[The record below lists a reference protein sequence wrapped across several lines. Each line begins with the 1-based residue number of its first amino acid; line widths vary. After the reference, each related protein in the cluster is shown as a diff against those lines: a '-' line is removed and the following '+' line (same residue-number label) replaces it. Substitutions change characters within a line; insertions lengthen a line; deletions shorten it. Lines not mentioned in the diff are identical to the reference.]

1 MGSGILTVQDCT
13 DMYTNRLGY
22 VVINAGKIYLHIRLR
37 ILIPSPKEIIFKKW
51 LQESLP
57 FARDV

>member
-1 MGSGILTVQDCT
+1 VELG
-13 DMYTNRLGY
+13 RLGWNGKESGSFE
-22 VVINAGKIYLHIRLR
+22 VINAGKIYLHIRLR